1 MKREHQRGFS
11 LIEVMVAVAIIAVG
25 LLGLAKVDAMSISE
39 GHVSS
44 VRSVIAMDVSSL
56 AAAMHSNAVFWADT
70 SNAPATVQMT
80 AQNKT
85 ISVSSPSTL
94 SASVVPSGACQNVV
108 CSPVQIAATDLAT
121 FGTAL
126 YQAVPLGTVTI
137 TCNTAPAPVS
147 CSIAV
152 SWQESS
158 VAINNSVLNAAT
170 NSNGNNSP
178 LQTYSMMV
186 QP

>member
-44 VRSVIAMDVSSL
+44 VRSVVAMDVSSL
-56 AAAMHSNAVFWADT
+56 AAAMHSNATFWADT
-70 SNAPATVQMT
+70 SNAPATVQMA
-80 AQNKT
+80 AQGT
-85 ISVSSPSTL
+85 TLSVSNPSTL
-94 SASVVPSGACQNVV
+94 SAAAVPSGACQNSV
-108 CSPVQIAATDLAT
+108 CTPVQMAAADLAT

-137 TCNTAPAPVS
+137 TCNTVPAPVS

-158 VAINNSVLNAAT
+158 VAINGSILNAASG
-170 NSNGNNSP
+170 NSSV